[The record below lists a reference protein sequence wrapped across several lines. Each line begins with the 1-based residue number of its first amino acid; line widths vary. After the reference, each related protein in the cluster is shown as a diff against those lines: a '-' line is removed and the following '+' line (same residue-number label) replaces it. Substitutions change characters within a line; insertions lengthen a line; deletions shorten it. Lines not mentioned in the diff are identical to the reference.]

1 MGNAL
6 KMVLT
11 VSNQNLLKK
20 EARLKRTG
28 QKTQMKSWPPTW
40 LNVRPGPHLPF
51 QTETM
56 FLAPEKASHAQT
68 MRRFRP
74 SAAACIYQLR
84 QAGFA
89 PLRSQPCGASP
100 ATTESLKVSIP
111 RVADETREIAM

>member
-40 LNVRPGPHLPF
+40 LNVRRW
-51 QTETM
+51 TSST
-56 FLAPEKASHAQT
+56 
-68 MRRFRP
+68 
-74 SAAACIYQLR
+74 
-84 QAGFA
+84 
-89 PLRSQPCGASP
+89 
-100 ATTESLKVSIP
+100 VSN
-111 RVADETREIAM
+111 RNYVSCS